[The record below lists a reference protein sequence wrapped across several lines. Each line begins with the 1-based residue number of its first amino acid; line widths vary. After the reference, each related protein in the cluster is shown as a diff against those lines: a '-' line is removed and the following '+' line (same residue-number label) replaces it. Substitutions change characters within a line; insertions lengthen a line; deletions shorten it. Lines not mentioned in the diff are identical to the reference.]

1 MATSGQLMIGVA
13 RMPAS
18 LPSEVIVK
26 VNELAHVDL
35 LHIREVSRGGVR
47 FRQLLEDPLPQPMS
61 RDPLFAGGGR
71 DCRGRYGHRGGDSRG
86 GLSGLADVIFG
97 EATLRATASDCREIH
112 VEFLREAADGGF
124 RAGVPG
130 RGGGRGGGG
139 YGVWGCR

>member
-13 RMPAS
+13 RMPPS
-18 LPSEVIVK
+18 LPSEVI
-26 VNELAHVDL
+26 ELGHVDL
-35 LHIREVSRGGVR
+35 FHIREVSRGGVR
-47 FRQLLEDPLPQPMS
+47 FRHLLEDPLPQPMN

-71 DCRGRYGHRGGDSRG
+71 DCSGRYGHRGGDSRG

-112 VEFLREAADGGF
+112 VEFLREAADGGC
-124 RAGVPG
+124 REDIPG

-139 YGVWGCR
+139 DEL